1 MILPPLLLFIIFN
14 QAQADIQDSNSS
26 SNPLFTCIYAFSVA
40 INAGIIVQ
48 TVFSV
53 CAV

>member
-1 MILPPLLLFIIFN
+1 MNYLPPLLLFIFN
-14 QAQADIQDSNSS
+14 QTQAAILNTNSI
-26 SNPLFTCIYAFSVA
+26 SNPLFTRIYAFSVA